1 MHDVGSL
8 IEGLF
13 IAALGAFMVF
23 APDRAERVNRQI
35 PFIRTGGALRAPVG
49 WVALIIGVAWVII
62 WLINQF

>member
-23 APDRAERVNRQI
+23 APDRAERGRINRLSI
-35 PFIRTGGALRAPVG
+35 AL
-49 WVALIIGVAWVII
+49 
-62 WLINQF
+62 